1 MCFRKIERTED
12 TREGMRQIIGR
23 LAPES
28 VSLEDWR
35 MFVQDPFSAA
45 TRGVEK
51 LHDYFFMRPLK
62 HRLQGSLGVNYEYV
76 LPTAFLR
83 FSVGELFG
91 TAEAEER
98 RSILRLFEPL

>member
-1 MCFRKIERTED
+1 
-12 TREGMRQIIGR
+12 
-23 LAPES
+23 
-28 VSLEDWR
+28 
-35 MFVQDPFSAA
+35 
-45 TRGVEK
+45 
-51 LHDYFFMRPLK
+51 MRPLK

-83 FSVGELFG
+83 FSVGELLG